1 MLQHAAEL
9 QAEQRRLAEHLR
21 VTAARLSN
29 HPDGSARHAASW
41 DVNVTSPASI
51 YRTRVGL
58 GDAEPERLV
67 VEWTRFDFSPTVP
80 WQPPSSKTSRGPRSG
95 EEAGGG
101 AIAGTGAASPG
112 RSLRGASGGRLPS
125 SSSALLSSSGAS
137 VLLQQQQQQQQQQGG
152 DRGGAAGGS
161 VGGST
166 RGGGGGGSLLLPPA
180 LTAMLSPSERALP
193 LRPEYLLPSA
203 AQHASPFVTLVGRS
217 RRHFSQPPRDRPPTD
232 AEARQARD
240 FAVPDRTLFRPED
253 EGKPRWRPPPLPAQ
267 GRTAAGVLFL
277 RLEADADWLRARDA
291 AAAAEAE
298 RRFYAQGDEGGEEGA
313 GEDGEG
319 GGASRAG
326 GGGASYSGG
335 ASISGRVS

>member
-1 MLQHAAEL
+1 M
-9 QAEQRRLAEHLR
+9 
-21 VTAARLSN
+21 TAARLSN

-41 DVNVTSPASI
+41 DVNVTSPAPI

-58 GDAEPERLV
+58 GDAEPERLR
-67 VEWTRFDFSPTVP
+67 VEWTRFDFTPTVP
-80 WQPPSSKTSRGPRSG
+80 WQPASSSKGLRG
-95 EEAGGG
+95 EEAESG
-101 AIAGTGAASPG
+101 ATAGTGAASPG
-112 RSLRGASGGRLPS
+112 RSLRGRGRLP

-137 VLLQQQQQQQQQQGG
+137 VLLQQQQQQGDGG
-152 DRGGAAGGS
+152 GVAGGS
-161 VGGST
+161 ASGGT
-166 RGGGGGGSLLLPPA
+166 LLPPA
-180 LTAMLSPSERALP
+180 LSAMLLSPSERALP
-193 LRPEYLLPSA
+193 LRPEYILPSA
-203 AQHASPFVTLVGRS
+203 AQHASPFVTLVGRP

-240 FAVPDRTLFRPED
+240 FAVPDRTLFRPEE
-253 EGKPRWRPPPLPAQ
+253 EGKPRWQPPPLPAR
-267 GRTAAGVLFL
+267 GRTAAGALFL
-277 RLEADADWLRARDA
+277 CLEADADWLRARDA

-313 GEDGEG
+313 GEDAEG